1 MQIKIIQ
8 CSDSLLWYK
17 NYIGSIFEV
26 EHVLQSECW
35 VREPDGVFK
44 CLNFVK
50 QGDYEIY
57 KE

>member
-1 MQIKIIQ
+1 MKIKIIK
-8 CSDSLLWYK
+8 CSDNMLWYK
-17 NYIGSIFEV
+17 NYVGSIFIV
-26 EHVLQSECW
+26 ERMVESDCW
-35 VREPDGVFK
+35 VREPDYRFR